1 MLSYELKAYL
11 ATDSEP
17 LQAFL
22 ATVPDDLEQSQH
34 PDTVLDEA
42 FEVSQ
47 KNAKSQ
53 LRADKLE
60 AKAERLAAISDST
73 NPHQH
78 VKDFLSL

>member
-1 MLSYELKAYL
+1 MFSYELKAYL

-22 ATVPDDLEQSQH
+22 ATVPDDLEQSPH
-34 PDTVLDEA
+34 HDTVLDEA

-47 KNAKSQ
+47 KNAKSR

-60 AKAERLAAISDST
+60 AKAERLAALSDST
-73 NPHQH
+73 NPPQH